1 MLLNKS
7 NNDNVNGLRIIDRKI
22 QQVILDDE
30 LKIRKNVILSQ
41 INRIAVNLDKEK
53 VFFEIKLDWLDEF
66 WCINIKNK
74 SIIIKK
80 W

>member
-1 MLLNKS
+1 MSLNKS

-53 VFFEIKLDWLDEF
+53 VFFV
-66 WCINIKNK
+66 NK
-74 SIIIKK
+74 IRLIG
-80 W
+80 

>member
-53 VFFEIKLDWLDEF
+53 VFFV
-66 WCINIKNK
+66 NK
-74 SIIIKK
+74 IRLIG
-80 W
+80 

>member
-53 VFFEIKLDWLDEF
+53 VFFEIKLD
-66 WCINIKNK
+66 
-74 SIIIKK
+74 
-80 W
+80 